1 MSSFWL
7 SDEQEAIREGVGRV
21 MSNYKDD
28 YWLKTDDTGIFPED
42 FVRDMAAGG
51 WLGVAMPES
60 VGGAGLGLTEAAIVM
75 QTVAQSGAG
84 FSGASSIHLNIFGPM
99 PLVKFGTDA
108 QRKTLLPRIIAGEDK
123 MCFAVTEPN
132 SGLDTSSL
140 ETKAERTNDGYM
152 INGRK
157 IWTTGAQ
164 RANKILI
171 IARTTPKDQVAKPT
185 QGLSLFYTDLNR
197 DHIDAKPIPK
207 MGRRAVE
214 CNTLFIDNLPV
225 PADDL
230 IGEEGRG
237 FEYLLQGLNPERV
250 LFAVEA
256 VGLGRAAIAR
266 AATYANERVV
276 FGRPIGQNQGVQHP
290 LARSWA
296 ELEAANLMAMKAAA
310 LYDAGRDCG
319 AEANAAKYLGAE
331 AGFTACENAVLAHG
345 GLRQGVLRRALFP
358 RGHDRPHRPGE
369 PRDDPQLHRRTRPA
383 PAEELLT
390 THAQVGAEPNST
402 LHPSSTGT
410 PPPNP
415 PLRGRALD
423 TSRRLSV

>member
-7 SDEQEAIREGVGRV
+7 SDEQEQIREGVAKV
-21 MSNYKDD
+21 MGAYKDD
-28 YWLKTDDTGIFPED
+28 YWLKTDETGVFPED
-42 FVRDMAAGG
+42 FVRDMADGG

-84 FSGASSIHLNIFGPM
+84 FSGASAIHLNIFGPM
-99 PLVKFGTDA
+99 PLVKFGTDD
-108 QRKTLLPRIIAGEDK
+108 QRTKLLPRIISGEDK

-140 ETKAERTNDGYM
+140 ETKAERTNDGYR

-171 IARTTPKDQVAKPT
+171 IARTTPKAEVAKPT
-185 QGLSLFYTDLNR
+185 QGLSLFYTDLDR
-197 DHIDAKPIPK
+197 EHIDAKPIPK

-225 PADDL
+225 PAEDL
-230 IGEEGRG
+230 VGEEGRG
-237 FEYLLQGLNPERV
+237 FEYLLHGLNPERV

-256 VGLGRAAIAR
+256 VGLGRAALAR
-266 AATYANERVV
+266 AATYASERVV

-310 LYDAGRDCG
+310 LYDGGKDCG

-331 AGFTACENAVLAHG
+331 AGFRACENAVLAHG
-345 GLRQGVLRRALFP
+345 GMGYAKEFYVERYFREAMIARIAPVSREMILNFIAERVLRLP
-358 RGHDRPHRPGE
+358 K
-369 PRDDPQLHRRTRPA
+369 
-383 PAEELLT
+383 
-390 THAQVGAEPNST
+390 SY
-402 LHPSSTGT
+402 
-410 PPPNP
+410 
-415 PLRGRALD
+415 
-423 TSRRLSV
+423 